1 MRHEC
6 DEREPVL
13 DHCGIVAIHSH
24 SADIP
29 MFQEGLVAL
38 QTIQTRGQD
47 GAGVGG
53 LTFTGETFEYK
64 GEGTL
69 DDVFPSSAQRELF
82 LHKAQTWIFQ
92 VRYGTNGAFCPD
104 NVQPFVAKHL
114 YTGERFI
121 VAHNGQFSD
130 DATDDG
136 DGKLSDTYRFT
147 KALAAHRGFTWKN
160 RIGSV
165 LENQRG
171 AWSLAIATPEGM
183 FLARDPHGFRPLVY
197 GMLWHHDTRQMLVVA
212 ASETAALEQIGVRD
226 FTEVMPG
233 QLLRVTDTVRAV
245 SSFCNGTR
253 PSPCIFETVYVHD
266 GASKAHLPRKNSW
279 EINGSPTIDE
289 LRQRCGRILAR
300 EAPLTTDD
308 VDFIVGVPGTGIA
321 GGRAF
326 AEALG
331 LPYEQVI
338 RDRDPQQNPRTF
350 LTADITSIY
359 ELALKHFAF
368 DESRLRGRR
377 VGVVDD
383 SIVRGNILRAVVAL
397 LRDYGA
403 VAVHCRSL
411 SPVIDKGCHL
421 GINTRSRDELIAGR
435 FDRDV
440 EKIRRAIGADSLAYL
455 HSRGLREALVGNPD
469 EERFCMGCMAG
480 HFPPIDRNGKVIY
493 ERE

>member
-1 MRHEC
+1 MRHERI
-6 DEREPVL
+6 EREPIL

-69 DDVFPSSAQRELF
+69 DDVFSSSAQQELF
-82 LHKAQTWIFQ
+82 LRKAQTWIFQ

-130 DATDDG
+130 TTDAADDH
-136 DGKLSDTYRFT
+136 LSDTHRFT
-147 KALAAHRGFTWKN
+147 NALAQSRGFSWRA
-160 RIGSV
+160 RIASILKHQG
-165 LENQRG
+165 G
-171 AWSLAIATPEGM
+171 AWSLAIAIPDGM

-197 GMLWHHDTRQMLVVA
+197 GTLWHGESRQRLVVA
-212 ASETAALEQIGVRD
+212 ASETAALAHIGIRD

-233 QLLRVTDTVRAV
+233 QLLHVNDRVTEVP
-245 SSFCNGTR
+245 SSGNGTP
-253 PSPCIFETVYVHD
+253 PSPCIFETVYIHD
-266 GASKAHLPRKNSW
+266 GKSKALLPRKNPW

-289 LRQRCGRILAR
+289 LRQRCGRILAQ
-300 EAPLTTDD
+300 EAALTTDD

-421 GINTRSRDELIAGR
+421 GINTRTKDELIAARCDG
-435 FDRDV
+435 DV
-440 EKIRRAIGADSLAYL
+440 EKIRRAIGADSLVYL